1 MSSQIYSKKVMELF
15 HNPRNM
21 GDMKNP
27 DGVGKIGNRICGDVL
42 WMYIKVG
49 KNRSGQEY
57 IRDVKIKTYGCVA
70 AISTSSQV
78 TEMAKGKTLEEAMKI
93 SNNDIVNL
101 VDGLPPQKIHCSV
114 LAVDA
119 LHKAIKDYRRK
130 KSGSKK

>member
-42 WMYIKVG
+42 WMYIRVARNK
-49 KNRSGQEY
+49 KGQEY
-57 IRDVKIKTYGCVA
+57 IKDIKIKTYGCVA

-78 TEMAKGKTLEEAMKI
+78 TEMAKGKTLEEALKI
-93 SNNDIVNL
+93 SNKDIVDL

-119 LHKAIKDYRRK
+119 LHKAIEDYRKRSVPK
-130 KSGSKK
+130 K